1 MPVSQ
6 DAHQKPSL
14 SERGLF
20 LSQLHFRN
28 YGGGMIPEILQFGD
42 TGFGDELVVGAL
54 VTLEIAL
61 YSLAIGLA
69 LGLAAAGAKLSRSP
83 VLRGIAE
90 AYSLL
95 VRGIPELLIILL
107 VYYSGGAAIE
117 ALLNLFGHDG
127 GFDFN
132 KRLAGSLALGLI
144 FGAFASEVF
153 RGAFMAVPK
162 GQIEAA
168 VAVGMTRRQVFLR
181 VRFPQ
186 MLRFALPGLGNL
198 WMVLLKDTSLVSV
211 IALDE
216 LMRETS
222 VAAEATQRPFVL
234 YLAATV
240 LYLLLTIVSDF
251 FRARLERHANRGV
264 AGEAVPRRLLRRG
277 A

>member
-1 MPVSQ
+1 M
-6 DAHQKPSL
+6 
-14 SERGLF
+14 
-20 LSQLHFRN
+20 
-28 YGGGMIPEILQFGD
+28 
-42 TGFGDELVVGAL
+42 
-54 VTLEIAL
+54 
-61 YSLAIGLA
+61 
-69 LGLAAAGAKLSRSP
+69 
-83 VLRGIAE
+83 LRGIAE

-95 VRGIPELLIILL
+95 IRGVPELLIILL
-107 VYYSGGAAIE
+107 VYYSGGAAID

-144 FGAFASEVF
+144 FGGFASEVF
-153 RGAFMAVPK
+153 RGAFIAVPK

-168 VAVGMTRRQVFLR
+168 LAVGMTRRHVFLR

-186 MLRFALPGLGNL
+186 MLRFAVPGLGNL

-222 VAAEATQRPFVL
+222 VAAEATQRPFVF

-240 LYLLLTIVSDF
+240 LYLLLTIVSDV
-251 FRARLERHANRGV
+251 FRARLERHANRGI
-264 AGEAVPRRLLRRG
+264 AGEAAPRRFLRRG
-277 A
+277 V

>member
-1 MPVSQ
+1 
-6 DAHQKPSL
+6 
-14 SERGLF
+14 
-20 LSQLHFRN
+20 
-28 YGGGMIPEILQFGD
+28 MIPEILQFGD

-54 VTLEIAL
+54 ITVEIAI

-83 VLRGIAE
+83 ILRGIAE

-95 VRGIPELLIILL
+95 IRGIPELLIILL

-117 ALLNLFGHDG
+117 ALLKLFGHDG

-168 VAVGMTRRQVFLR
+168 LAVGMTRRQVFLR
-181 VRFPQ
+181 IRFPQ
-186 MLRFALPGLGNL
+186 MMRFALPGLGNL

-222 VAAEATQRPFVL
+222 VAAEATQRPFVF

-240 LYLLLTIVSDF
+240 IYLLLTVVSDI

-264 AGEAVPRRLLRRG
+264 AGGERLRRPRRPMQR
-277 A
+277 AA

>member
-1 MPVSQ
+1 
-6 DAHQKPSL
+6 
-14 SERGLF
+14 
-20 LSQLHFRN
+20 
-28 YGGGMIPEILQFGD
+28 MIPEILRFGD
-42 TGFGDELVVGAL
+42 TGFGDELAVGAF

-61 YSLAIGLA
+61 YSLAIGLG
-69 LGLAAAGAKLSRSP
+69 LGLTAAGAKLSRSV

-95 VRGIPELLIILL
+95 IRGVPELLIILL

-117 ALLNLFGHDG
+117 ALLELFGHDI

-132 KRLAGSLALGLI
+132 KRLAGALALGLI

-153 RGAFMAVPK
+153 RGAFIAVPR

-168 VAVGMTRRQVFLR
+168 LAVGMTRRQVFLR
-181 VRFPQ
+181 VRLPL
-186 MLRFALPGLGNL
+186 MLRFAVPGLGNL

-222 VAAEATQRPFVL
+222 VAAEATQRPFVF
-234 YLAATV
+234 YLAATL
-240 LYLLLTIVSDF
+240 LYLLLTIVSDV
-251 FRARLERHANRGV
+251 FRARLERHANRGI
-264 AGEAVPRRLLRRG
+264 AGEAAPRRLLRRG
-277 A
+277 V

>member
-1 MPVSQ
+1 
-6 DAHQKPSL
+6 
-14 SERGLF
+14 
-20 LSQLHFRN
+20 
-28 YGGGMIPEILQFGD
+28 MIPEILQFGD
-42 TGFGDELVVGAL
+42 SGFGDELVVGAL
-54 VTLEIAL
+54 VTVEIAV

-69 LGLAAAGAKLSRSP
+69 LGLAAAGAKLSRSRL
-83 VLRGIAE
+83 LRGIAE
-90 AYSLL
+90 TYSLL
-95 VRGIPELLIILL
+95 IRGIPELLVILL

-117 ALLNLFGHDG
+117 ALLKVFGHDG

-132 KRLAGSLALGLI
+132 KRFAGSLALGLI

-153 RGAFMAVPK
+153 RGAFIAIPK

-168 VAVGMTRRQVFLR
+168 LAIGMTRGQVFR
-181 VRFPQ
+181 RIRFPQ

-222 VAAEATQRPFVL
+222 VAAEATQRPFVF

-240 LYLLLTIVSDF
+240 LYLLLTVVSDY
-251 FRARLERHANRGV
+251 FRARLERHASRGV
-264 AGEAVPRRLLRRG
+264 AGAQVSRRPLQR
-277 A
+277 AA

>member
-1 MPVSQ
+1 
-6 DAHQKPSL
+6 
-14 SERGLF
+14 
-20 LSQLHFRN
+20 
-28 YGGGMIPEILQFGD
+28 MIPEILHFGD
-42 TGFGDELVVGAL
+42 TGFGDELIAGAF
-54 VTLEIAL
+54 VTVEIAI
-61 YSLAIGLA
+61 YSLAIGLG
-69 LGLAAAGAKLSRSP
+69 LGLAAAGAKLSHSRI
-83 VLRGIAE
+83 LRAIAE
-90 AYSLL
+90 TYSLL
-95 VRGIPELLIILL
+95 IRGIPELLIILL
-107 VYYSGGAAIE
+107 VYYSGGAAIG
-117 ALLNLFGHDG
+117 ALLEAFGYDG

-168 VAVGMTRRQVFLR
+168 LAVGMTRRQVFLR

-222 VAAEATQRPFVL
+222 VAAEATQRPFVF

-240 LYLLLTIVSDF
+240 IYLLLTVVSDI
-251 FRARLERHANRGV
+251 FRARLERHANRGI
-264 AGEAVPRRLLRRG
+264 AGEAVSRPPAPRP

>member
-1 MPVSQ
+1 
-6 DAHQKPSL
+6 
-14 SERGLF
+14 
-20 LSQLHFRN
+20 
-28 YGGGMIPEILQFGD
+28 MIPEILQFGD
-42 TGFGDELVVGAL
+42 RGFGDELVGGAL
-54 VTLEIAL
+54 VTVEIAL

-69 LGLAAAGAKLSRSP
+69 LGLTAGTAKLSRWRI
-83 VLRGIAE
+83 LRGVAE
-90 AYSLL
+90 TYSLL

-107 VYYSGGAAIE
+107 VYYSGGAAIGS
-117 ALLNLFGHDG
+117 LLEFFGHDG

-153 RGAFMAVPK
+153 RGAFLAVDK

-168 VAVGMTRRQVFLR
+168 FAVGMSAGQVFRR

-186 MLRFALPGLGNL
+186 LLRFALPGLGNL

-216 LMRETS
+216 LMRETG
-222 VAAEATQRPFVL
+222 VAAEATQRPFVF

-240 LYLLLTIVSDF
+240 LYLLLTVVSDI

-264 AGEAVPRRLLRRG
+264 AGQTILRRPARG
-277 A
+277 AT

>member
-1 MPVSQ
+1 
-6 DAHQKPSL
+6 
-14 SERGLF
+14 
-20 LSQLHFRN
+20 
-28 YGGGMIPEILQFGD
+28 MIPEILQFGD

-54 VTLEIAL
+54 VTVEIAV

-83 VLRGIAE
+83 ILRAIAE
-90 AYSLL
+90 VYSLL
-95 VRGIPELLIILL
+95 IRGIPELLIILL

-117 ALLNLFGHDG
+117 ALLKLFGHDG

-168 VAVGMTRRQVFLR
+168 LAVGMTRRQVFLR
-181 VRFPQ
+181 IRFPQ
-186 MLRFALPGLGNL
+186 MMRFALPGLGNL

-222 VAAEATQRPFVL
+222 VAAEATQRPFVF

-240 LYLLLTIVSDF
+240 IYLLLTVVSDI

-264 AGEAVPRRLLRRG
+264 AGRERLRRPRRPLQR
-277 A
+277 AA

>member
-1 MPVSQ
+1 
-6 DAHQKPSL
+6 
-14 SERGLF
+14 
-20 LSQLHFRN
+20 
-28 YGGGMIPEILQFGD
+28 MIPEILQFGD

-69 LGLAAAGAKLSRSP
+69 LGLAAAGANLSRSP

-95 VRGIPELLIILL
+95 IRGIPELLIILL

-117 ALLNLFGHDG
+117 ALLKLFGHDG

-162 GQIEAA
+162 GQI
-168 VAVGMTRRQVFLR
+168 
-181 VRFPQ
+181 
-186 MLRFALPGLGNL
+186 
-198 WMVLLKDTSLVSV
+198 
-211 IALDE
+211 
-216 LMRETS
+216 
-222 VAAEATQRPFVL
+222 
-234 YLAATV
+234 
-240 LYLLLTIVSDF
+240 
-251 FRARLERHANRGV
+251 
-264 AGEAVPRRLLRRG
+264 
-277 A
+277 

>member
-1 MPVSQ
+1 
-6 DAHQKPSL
+6 
-14 SERGLF
+14 
-20 LSQLHFRN
+20 
-28 YGGGMIPEILQFGD
+28 MIPEILQFGD
-42 TGFGDELVVGAL
+42 KGFGDELVVGAL
-54 VTLEIAL
+54 VTVEIAL

-83 VLRGIAE
+83 ALRSIAE

-95 VRGIPELLIILL
+95 IRGIPELLIILL

-117 ALLNLFGHDG
+117 ALLTLIGHEG

-181 VRFPQ
+181 IRFPQ
-186 MLRFALPGLGNL
+186 MMRFALPGLGNL

-222 VAAEATQRPFVL
+222 VAAEATQRPFVF

-251 FRARLERHANRGV
+251 FRARMERHANRGV
-264 AGEAVPRRLLRRG
+264 AGEAMPRRLLRRS

>member
-1 MPVSQ
+1 
-6 DAHQKPSL
+6 
-14 SERGLF
+14 
-20 LSQLHFRN
+20 
-28 YGGGMIPEILQFGD
+28 MIPEILQFGD

-54 VTLEIAL
+54 ITVEIAI

-83 VLRGIAE
+83 ILRGIAE
-90 AYSLL
+90 VYSLL
-95 VRGIPELLIILL
+95 IRGIPELLIILL

-117 ALLNLFGHDG
+117 ALLKLFGHDG

-168 VAVGMTRRQVFLR
+168 LAVGMTRRQVFLR
-181 VRFPQ
+181 IRFPQ
-186 MLRFALPGLGNL
+186 MMRFALPGLGNL

-222 VAAEATQRPFVL
+222 VAAEATQRPFVF

-240 LYLLLTIVSDF
+240 IYLLLTVVSDI

-264 AGEAVPRRLLRRG
+264 AGGERLRRPRRPMQR
-277 A
+277 AA

>member
-1 MPVSQ
+1 
-6 DAHQKPSL
+6 
-14 SERGLF
+14 
-20 LSQLHFRN
+20 
-28 YGGGMIPEILQFGD
+28 MIPEILQFGD

-54 VTLEIAL
+54 VTVEIAV
-61 YSLAIGLA
+61 YSLAIGLV
-69 LGLAAAGAKLSRSP
+69 LGMAAAGAKLSRSR
-83 VLRGIAE
+83 VLRSIAE
-90 AYSLL
+90 TYSLL
-95 VRGIPELLIILL
+95 IRGIPELLIILL
-107 VYYSGGAAIE
+107 VYYSGGAAIG
-117 ALLNLFGHDG
+117 ALLEVFGYSG

-153 RGAFMAVPK
+153 RGAFIAVPK

-168 VAVGMTRRQVFLR
+168 AAVGMTRPQVFLR

-222 VAAEATQRPFVL
+222 VAAEATQRPFVF

-240 LYLLLTIVSDF
+240 IYLLLTVVSDV

-264 AGEAVPRRLLRRG
+264 AGAEVSRPTAQRP

>member
-1 MPVSQ
+1 
-6 DAHQKPSL
+6 
-14 SERGLF
+14 
-20 LSQLHFRN
+20 
-28 YGGGMIPEILQFGD
+28 MIPEILRFGD
-42 TGFGDELVVGAL
+42 TGFGDELVAGAF

-61 YSLAIGLA
+61 YSLAIGLG
-69 LGLAAAGAKLSRSP
+69 LGLAAAGAKLSRSV

-95 VRGIPELLIILL
+95 IRGVPELLIILL

-117 ALLNLFGHDG
+117 ALLGLFGHDV

-144 FGAFASEVF
+144 FGGFASEVF
-153 RGAFMAVPK
+153 RGAFIAVPK

-168 VAVGMTRRQVFLR
+168 LAIGMTRRQVFLR

-186 MLRFALPGLGNL
+186 MLRFAVPGLGNL

-222 VAAEATQRPFVL
+222 VAAEATQRPFVF
-234 YLAATV
+234 YLAAAV
-240 LYLLLTIVSDF
+240 LYLLLTIVSDV
-251 FRARLERHANRGV
+251 FRARLERHANRGI
-264 AGEAVPRRLLRRG
+264 AGEAAPRRLLRREV
-277 A
+277 

>member
-1 MPVSQ
+1 
-6 DAHQKPSL
+6 
-14 SERGLF
+14 
-20 LSQLHFRN
+20 
-28 YGGGMIPEILQFGD
+28 MIPEILQFGD

-54 VTLEIAL
+54 VTVEIAV

-69 LGLAAAGAKLSRSP
+69 LGLAAAGAKLSHSRI
-83 VLRGIAE
+83 LRAIAE
-90 AYSLL
+90 TYSLL
-95 VRGIPELLIILL
+95 IRGIPELLIILL
-107 VYYSGGAAIE
+107 VYYSGGAAIGAVLE
-117 ALLNLFGHDG
+117 AFGYDG

-168 VAVGMTRRQVFLR
+168 LAVGMTRRQVFLR

-222 VAAEATQRPFVL
+222 VAAEATQRPFVF

-240 LYLLLTIVSDF
+240 IYLLLTVVSDI
-251 FRARLERHANRGV
+251 FRARLERHANRGI
-264 AGEAVPRRLLRRG
+264 AGEAVSRPPAPRP

>member
-1 MPVSQ
+1 
-6 DAHQKPSL
+6 
-14 SERGLF
+14 
-20 LSQLHFRN
+20 
-28 YGGGMIPEILQFGD
+28 MIPEILQFGD

-54 VTLEIAL
+54 ITVEIAI

-83 VLRGIAE
+83 ILRGIAE
-90 AYSLL
+90 VYSLL
-95 VRGIPELLIILL
+95 IRGIPELLIILL

-117 ALLNLFGHDG
+117 ALLKLFGHDG

-168 VAVGMTRRQVFLR
+168 LAVGMTRRQVFLR
-181 VRFPQ
+181 IRFPQ
-186 MLRFALPGLGNL
+186 MMRFALPGLGNL

-222 VAAEATQRPFVL
+222 VAAEATQRPFVF

-240 LYLLLTIVSDF
+240 IYLLLTVVSDI

-264 AGEAVPRRLLRRG
+264 AGGERLRRPRRPLQR
-277 A
+277 AA

>member
-1 MPVSQ
+1 
-6 DAHQKPSL
+6 
-14 SERGLF
+14 
-20 LSQLHFRN
+20 
-28 YGGGMIPEILQFGD
+28 MIPEVLQFGD

-54 VTLEIAL
+54 ITVEIAI
-61 YSLAIGLA
+61 YSLAIGLV

-83 VLRGIAE
+83 ILRGIAE

-95 VRGIPELLIILL
+95 IRGIPELLIILL

-117 ALLNLFGHDG
+117 ALLKLFGHDG

-168 VAVGMTRRQVFLR
+168 LAVGMTRRQVFLR
-181 VRFPQ
+181 IRFPQ
-186 MLRFALPGLGNL
+186 MMRFALPGLGNL

-222 VAAEATQRPFVL
+222 VAAEATQRPFVF

-240 LYLLLTIVSDF
+240 IYLLLTVVSDI

-264 AGEAVPRRLLRRG
+264 AGGERLRRPRRPLQR
-277 A
+277 AA

>member
-1 MPVSQ
+1 
-6 DAHQKPSL
+6 
-14 SERGLF
+14 
-20 LSQLHFRN
+20 
-28 YGGGMIPEILQFGD
+28 MIPEILQFGD
-42 TGFGDELVVGAL
+42 TGFGDELVAGAL
-54 VTLEIAL
+54 VTVEIAV

-69 LGLAAAGAKLSRSP
+69 LGLAAAGAKLSRSR

-90 AYSLL
+90 TYSLL
-95 VRGIPELLIILL
+95 IRGIPELLIILL
-107 VYYSGGAAIE
+107 VYYSGGAAIG
-117 ALLNLFGHDG
+117 ALLEAFGYDG

-153 RGAFMAVPK
+153 RGAFIAVPK

-222 VAAEATQRPFVL
+222 VAAEATQRPFVF

-240 LYLLLTIVSDF
+240 IYLLLTVVSDI

-264 AGEAVPRRLLRRG
+264 AGGEVPRRPAPRP

>member
-1 MPVSQ
+1 
-6 DAHQKPSL
+6 
-14 SERGLF
+14 
-20 LSQLHFRN
+20 
-28 YGGGMIPEILQFGD
+28 MIPEILQFGD
-42 TGFGDELVVGAL
+42 RGFGDELVVGAI
-54 VTLEIAL
+54 VTVEIAV

-69 LGLAAAGAKLSRSP
+69 LGLTAGVAKLSRSRI
-83 VLRGIAE
+83 LRGVAE

-107 VYYSGGAAIE
+107 VYYSGGAAIGS
-117 ALLNLFGHDG
+117 LLEFLGHDG

-153 RGAFMAVPK
+153 RGAFMAVDK

-168 VAVGMTRRQVFLR
+168 FAVGMSTGQVFRR

-186 MLRFALPGLGNL
+186 LLRFALPGLGNL

-216 LMRETS
+216 LMRETG
-222 VAAEATQRPFVL
+222 VAAEATQRPFVF

-240 LYLLLTIVSDF
+240 LYLLLTVVSDI

-264 AGEAVPRRLLRRG
+264 AGQTILHRPARG
-277 A
+277 AA

>member
-1 MPVSQ
+1 
-6 DAHQKPSL
+6 
-14 SERGLF
+14 
-20 LSQLHFRN
+20 
-28 YGGGMIPEILQFGD
+28 MIPEILQFGD
-42 TGFGDELVVGAL
+42 TGFGDELVTGAL
-54 VTLEIAL
+54 VTVEIAV

-69 LGLAAAGAKLSRSP
+69 LGLAAAGAKLSRSR

-90 AYSLL
+90 SYSLL
-95 VRGIPELLIILL
+95 IRGIPELLIILL

-117 ALLNLFGHDG
+117 ALLMLFGHDG

-153 RGAFMAVPK
+153 RGAFIAVPK

-168 VAVGMTRRQVFLR
+168 VAVGMTHRQVFLR

-222 VAAEATQRPFVL
+222 VAAEATQRPFVF

-240 LYLLLTIVSDF
+240 IYLLLTVVSDI
-251 FRARLERHANRGV
+251 FRARLERHAERGV
-264 AGEAVPRRLLRRG
+264 AGEAVSRRPVQR
-277 A
+277 AA